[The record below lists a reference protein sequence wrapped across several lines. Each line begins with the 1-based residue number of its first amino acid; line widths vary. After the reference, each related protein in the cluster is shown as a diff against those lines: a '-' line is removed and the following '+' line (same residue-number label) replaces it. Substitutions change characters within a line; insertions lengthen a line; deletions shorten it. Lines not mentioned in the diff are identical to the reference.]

1 MDCNVI
7 RDLLP
12 LYVDDC
18 CTEQSSNVVQEHL
31 ESCKSC
37 QRIYSAMKTPTQI
50 TAQAQNPVIKM
61 HRIKDWKASVLQS
74 LQLFVSFFLISLG
87 VLLEAATPQGF
98 SNGVWAFALVIPAT
112 ANLFSIV
119 NWYFVRLYR
128 NKKVFSNCSC
138 LFTLLLLVGGYGWG
152 LLHYEFAIMI
162 CAPVVLGIAL
172 SVFFIVMS
180 KILSNWYAQLLGK
193 V

>member
-18 CTEQSSNVVQEHL
+18 CTEQSSSVVQEHL

-50 TAQAQNPVIKM
+50 PLQAKTPVIKM
-61 HRIKDWKASVLQS
+61 HRINDWKASVLQS
-74 LQLFVSFFLISLG
+74 LQLFVSFFLIALG
-87 VLLEAATPQGF
+87 VMLEAATPEGL
-98 SNGVWAFALVIPAT
+98 SNGLWAYALVVPAT

-119 NWYFVRLYR
+119 NWYFVRLYKNR
-128 NKKVFSNCSC
+128 KVFSNCSS
-138 LFTLLLLVGGYGWG
+138 LITFLLAAGGYTWA
-152 LLHYEFAIMI
+152 LIHYDFAIWMSPLVI
-162 CAPVVLGIAL
+162 LGIVL
-172 SVFFIVMS
+172 SIFFVVMS
-180 KILSNWYAQLLGK
+180 RILSGWFARLLGK
-193 V
+193 E

>member
-37 QRIYSAMKTPTQI
+37 QRIYSAMKTPTQSP
-50 TAQAQNPVIKM
+50 QPQNPVIKM
-61 HRIKDWKASVLQS
+61 HRINDWKASVLQS
-74 LQLFVSFFLISLG
+74 LQLFVSFFLIALG
-87 VLLEAATPQGF
+87 VMLEAATPFGV
-98 SNGVWAFALVIPAT
+98 SNGLWAYALVVPAT

-119 NWYFVRLYR
+119 NWYFVRLYKNR
-128 NKKVFSNCSC
+128 KVFSNCSS
-138 LFTLLLLVGGYGWG
+138 LITFLLAAGGYIWA
-152 LLHYEFAIMI
+152 LIHYDFAVSPLVIT
-162 CAPVVLGIAL
+162 GIAL
-172 SVFFIVMS
+172 TVFFVVMS
-180 KILSNWYAQLLGK
+180 KILSNWYARLLGK
-193 V
+193 E